1 MRVAQQGLS
10 EDPNTGR
17 VGMDPIFEST
27 AFQLDYLTEP
37 TGLLDLGIDLKKVK
51 TAERIRDSDTAFVMA
66 YPHFNVNGAAPAACT
81 ATTPAE
87 PALRLT
93 G

>member
-1 MRVAQQGLS
+1 MAQQGLS